1 MGGVP
6 QRASK
11 LNKTLEHVVDI
22 LDENNYTDWFLAYGT
37 LLGIVRNNS
46 CIEHDDDIDIICNI
60 NERSRLIEILEKN
73 NFKLFTDDDLNPG
86 PKSFKDGIVKTFGTE
101 EYVSID
107 FYFADVKDGSYFDR
121 WEYVDW
127 TNCYINEE
135 KEFVKYKWNDRVL
148 NLPNDAE
155 LKLERRYGK
164 NWRTPLRKHAGGN
177 GNRHVPL

>member
-107 FYFADVKDGSYFDR
+107 FYFGLVLFGLNSMMILVVNSNLSSVFWNLKTMMMMISTVLIVLYATFFFSHSKLGV
-121 WEYVDW
+121 VL
-127 TNCYINEE
+127 E
-135 KEFVKYKWNDRVL
+135 KL
-148 NLPNDAE
+148 
-155 LKLERRYGK
+155 
-164 NWRTPLRKHAGGN
+164 T
-177 GNRHVPL
+177 